1 MTDSDLRSQLEGL
14 FSDAV
19 PGPEGEGDTAEL
31 RLERAIADLLG
42 GEAEAEPTAAEPMA
56 VEAPPSIVA
65 GPEEAREQ
73 RDIPPASADLG
84 GVTLIPIA
92 RTKAASGG
100 APTEALEKAVFPE
113 AIGIREQRTST
124 LSVLL
129 HGVTILGGVLLVF
142 LLIRLIWQEPMTW
155 LGFRALYFAAYTVAV
170 AIMLIQWMFNSSSN
184 RALRRAERSRARAV
198 RSQSLLKE
206 RADELATANAV
217 LHKRTLQLQT
227 AAQISQAAAS
237 WLDLDEL
244 VQHGVKLVGERFD
257 LHYVGLFLVNEASA
271 DAGRQWAVLRA
282 GTGEAARRMLAQGYR
297 LEVDETSKVGW
308 CITHAQT
315 RSGPDLGTM
324 SRQSPAKVNSLLPGA
339 RSEIALPLRSRG
351 RAIGALDVQSTEH
364 EAFSQEDIAIL
375 QTVADQLAVA
385 IDNAQLFA
393 QTRAR
398 LGEVEARQERTVRE
412 RWSDSASAQAARSYE
427 RTRPGA
433 PPAGNAI
440 APKGFG
446 KLSRADFGELSRAV
460 EQAVAHQETVVQ
472 ADSGDGTGQATV
484 VVPLSLRG
492 EVIGALGLHET
503 EGGRRW
509 TDDEIALVEAVADQ
523 MALALENAR
532 LLEKTQQR
540 AKRDRLIA
548 EITAQVRSSRDPET
562 ILRTAVRAL
571 GAALDA
577 DRALVQL
584 GTGTQPSDKQS

>member
-1 MTDSDLRSQLEGL
+1 MTDNDLRNQLEGL
-14 FSDAV
+14 FSDTV
-19 PGPEGEGDTAEL
+19 PEPQGEADTSEL
-31 RLERAIADLLG
+31 RLEKAVDDLLG
-42 GEAEAEPTAAEPMA
+42 GEAEAEPAAVEPMA
-56 VEAPPSIVA
+56 VEGPPSVVA
-65 GPEEAREQ
+65 MPGEARAQ

-92 RTKAASGG
+92 RTNAVSGG
-100 APTEALEKAVFPE
+100 ASTEALEKAASPE
-113 AIGIREQRTST
+113 AIGMTEQRTST

-129 HGVTILGGVLLVF
+129 HGVTILGGVVLVF
-142 LLIRLIWQEPMTW
+142 LLIRLVWQEPMTQ

-170 AIMLIQWMFNSSSN
+170 AIMLIQWILSSSLS
-184 RALRRAERSRARAV
+184 RALRKAEKRRARAV
-198 RSQSLLKE
+198 RSQSLLEE
-206 RADELATANAV
+206 RADELATANAL

-257 LHYVGLFLVNEASA
+257 LYYVGLFLVDGAST

-282 GTGEAARRMLAQGYR
+282 GTGEAGRRMVAQGYR
-297 LEVDETSKVGW
+297 LEASDTSKVGW
-308 CITHAQT
+308 CIAHAQAHG
-315 RSGPDLGTM
+315 GPDLGTA
-324 SRQSPAKVNSLLPGA
+324 SRRSPVEVSSLLPGA

-351 RAIGALDVQSTEH
+351 RAIGALDVQSSEH
-364 EAFSQEDIAIL
+364 GAFSEEDVAVL

-398 LGEVEARQERTVRE
+398 LEESEAGQDRAGRE
-412 RWSDSASAQAARSYE
+412 RWSDSTSAQAARSYE

-433 PPAGNAI
+433 TLAGNAT
-440 APKGFG
+440 APEG
-446 KLSRADFGELSRAV
+446 LGELSRAI
-460 EQAVAHQETVVQ
+460 EQAVAHQETIVQ
-472 ADSGDGTGQATV
+472 ADTGDGRGQATV

-492 EVIGALGLHET
+492 EVIGALELHGAE
-503 EGGRRW
+503 GRRRW
-509 TDDEIALVEAVADQ
+509 ADDEIALVEAVADQ

-532 LLEKTQQR
+532 LLEETQQR

-571 GAALDA
+571 GTALNT

-584 GTGTQPSDKQS
+584 GTGTQPSDQQS

>member
-1 MTDSDLRSQLEGL
+1 MTDSDLRNQLEGL

-19 PGPEGEGDTAEL
+19 PEPEGEADTSEL
-31 RLERAIADLLG
+31 RLEKAIVDLLG
-42 GEAEAEPTAAEPMA
+42 GEAEDEPAAVEPMA
-56 VEAPPSIVA
+56 VEGPPSVVA
-65 GPEEAREQ
+65 MPEKAKAQ

-92 RTKAASGG
+92 RTNAVSDGASRG
-100 APTEALEKAVFPE
+100 ALEKAASPE
-113 AIGIREQRTST
+113 AIGMTEQRTST

-142 LLIRLIWQEPMTW
+142 LLIRLVWREPMTW

-170 AIMLIQWMFNSSSN
+170 AIMLIQWIFNSSSN
-184 RALRRAERSRARAV
+184 RALRKAEKRRARAV

-206 RADELATANAV
+206 RADELATANAL

-227 AAQISQAAAS
+227 AVQISQAAAS

-244 VQHGVKLVGERFD
+244 VQHSVKLIGERFD
-257 LHYVGLFLVNEASA
+257 LHYVGLFLVDGAST
-271 DAGRQWAVLRA
+271 DTGRQWAVLRA
-282 GTGEAARRMLAQGYR
+282 GTGEAGRRMVAQGYR
-297 LEVDETSKVGW
+297 LEVGDTSKVGW
-308 CITHAQT
+308 CIAHAQAH
-315 RSGPDLGTM
+315 SGPDLDTA
-324 SRQSPAKVNSLLPGA
+324 SRRSPAEVSSLLPGA

-351 RAIGALDVQSTEH
+351 RSVGALDVQSTEH
-364 EAFSQEDIAIL
+364 GAFSEDDVAVL

-398 LGEVEARQERTVRE
+398 LEESEAGQDRAGRE
-412 RWSDSASAQAARSYE
+412 RWSDSTPAQAARSYE

-433 PPAGNAI
+433 TLAGNAT
-440 APKGFG
+440 APEG
-446 KLSRADFGELSRAV
+446 FGELSRSV
-460 EQAVAHQETVVQ
+460 EQAAAHQEAIVQ
-472 ADSGDGTGQATV
+472 ANTGDGRGQATV

-492 EVIGALGLHET
+492 EVIGALGLHGAE
-503 EGGRRW
+503 GRRRW
-509 TDDEIALVEAVADQ
+509 ADDEIALVKAVADQ
-523 MALALENAR
+523 MTLALENAR
-532 LLEKTQQR
+532 LLEETQQR

-571 GAALDA
+571 GTALNT

-584 GTGTQPSDKQS
+584 GTGTQPSDQQS